1 MKPLAPNRP
10 VPWKTHHSAC
20 FLEVSRAE
28 LERRLG
34 PPHVR
39 NGDGDGLGPK
49 DRWSFRCDCG
59 LELMVEHARQ
69 SSTALVWM
77 EHLEV
82 EHALAHLGLSAD
94 KVTWRADV
102 EEPLPLAGWT
112 VVREDDEGNRFD
124 ICVLSVQAHAECFAE
139 LMAERTQGQF
149 HSVEPRGMLPRE
161 TRPSRHRKHW
171 AVRQWEPEGATAQ
184 L

>member
-1 MKPLAPNRP
+1 MKPLPPNRP
-10 VPWKTHHSAC
+10 ALWKTHRSAC

-34 PPHVR
+34 APHVR
-39 NGDGDGLGPK
+39 NADGDGLGPK
-49 DRWSFRCDCG
+49 DCWSFRCDCG
-59 LELMVEHARQ
+59 LELIVEHARQ

-82 EHALAHLGLSAD
+82 EHALAHLGLSTD

-112 VVREDDEGNRFD
+112 VVRQGDEDDRFD
-124 ICVLSVQAHAECFAE
+124 ICVLSVQAHAECFAALRE
-139 LMAERTQGQF
+139 ASEPEQVYF
-149 HSVEPRGMLPRE
+149 VEPRGVLPRE
-161 TRPSRHRKHW
+161 ERSPRSPRRW
-171 AVRQWEPEGATAQ
+171 ATRQWESGGAAAQ

>member
-1 MKPLAPNRP
+1 MKPLPSNRP
-10 VPWKTHHSAC
+10 VLWKTHRSAC

-39 NGDGDGLGPK
+39 NADGDGLGPK

-59 LELMVEHARQ
+59 LELIVEHARQ

-77 EHLEV
+77 AHLEV
-82 EHALAHLGLSAD
+82 EHALAHLGISTD

-112 VVREDDEGNRFD
+112 VVRQDEDGNRFD
-124 ICVLSVQAHAECFAE
+124 ICVLSVQAHAECFAAQKAAHAPE
-139 LMAERTQGQF
+139 QF
-149 HSVEPRGMLPRE
+149 YFVEPRGMLPRE
-161 TRPSRHRKHW
+161 ERPSRSPKRW
-171 AVRQWEPEGATAQ
+171 ARRQWESEPVAAQ